1 MQADPEVRLDASRM
15 RLRNSFW
22 ALLGQP
28 ETEAP
33 EAVVERVRGA
43 ILQALVDQLGHDG
56 GELRQQVH
64 LSRDIE
70 SLWYLRPEIMNAMA
84 ARCGE
89 AKARVYM
96 TGLTAL
102 FKDHHPGAA
111 SSRFG
116 AL

>member
-1 MQADPEVRLDASRM
+1 M

-28 ETEAP
+28 ATEAP

-43 ILQALVDQLGHDG
+43 MLSALVEHLGPEG
-56 GELRQQVH
+56 QELKQQVH
-64 LSRDIE
+64 FAHDIE

-84 ARCGE
+84 ARRGE
-89 AKARVYM
+89 ARARVCM